1 MHATTSSNDRVIST
15 RGAPVALTLSTQV
28 SHAATRAISA
38 PQWPAGQFHPRNKG
52 GRARCMHV
60 ACGSLGPML
69 IDHEIREG
77 DNLLRFRQACCVGD
91 TVVCR
96 AGVVVDVV
104 DAVAFKSDLCMVFND

>member
-15 RGAPVALTLSTQV
+15 RGASVALTLSTQV

-38 PQWPAGQFHPRNKG
+38 PQWPAGQFYPRNKG
-52 GRARCMHV
+52 GCARWMHV
-60 ACGSLGPML
+60 ACGSLGPTL

-77 DNLLRFRQACCVGD
+77 DNLLRFRQTCCVGD

-104 DAVAFKSDLCMVFND
+104 DVVVVASQVRFVYGF